1 MHFKCLAYVYLVFFL
16 NRNSPTLFFYY
27 YYVTLTPREHDVILF
42 TYTSTF
48 ENNKKYIK
56 QKINKIKVRCSNMFK
71 KTHTLQYVMS

>member
-1 MHFKCLAYVYLVFFL
+1 MYTWFFFKQKFTNLY
-16 NRNSPTLFFYY
+16 FFYY

-56 QKINKIKVRCSNMFK
+56 
-71 KTHTLQYVMS
+71 

>member
-1 MHFKCLAYVYLVFFL
+1 MHFKCLAYVYLFFFKQKFTNL
-16 NRNSPTLFFYY
+16 YFFYY

-56 QKINKIKVRCSNMFK
+56 
-71 KTHTLQYVMS
+71 